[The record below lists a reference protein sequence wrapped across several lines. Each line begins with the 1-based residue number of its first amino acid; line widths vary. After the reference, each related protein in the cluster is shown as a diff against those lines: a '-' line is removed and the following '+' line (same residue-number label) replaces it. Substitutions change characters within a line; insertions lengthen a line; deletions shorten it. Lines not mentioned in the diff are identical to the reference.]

1 MVDISGIS
9 GMASERQQNAATAK
23 LDENNLAK
31 STTNETAQSQE
42 NSESGCLKEFKSSEQ
57 IYIKVAEDENDEA
70 VELPCEED
78 NSILLSTVTSQFPG
92 ASGLK
97 YRNPESNAMRGLR
110 LADGKFIAPEKGWT
124 AFSSYFCVFPRG
136 KHIWT
141 TFCRHSINNPILLPP
156 QTINASW
163 TRIMKR
169 TNEMRPRETS
179 VQI

>member
-1 MVDISGIS
+1 
-9 GMASERQQNAATAK
+9 MASEEQQSPVVVK
-23 LDENNLAK
+23 LEENN
-31 STTNETAQSQE
+31 STPSISSETAQSQDNGE
-42 NSESGCLKEFKSSEQ
+42 LNSLQESKSKEQ

-110 LADGKFIAPEKGWT
+110 LADGKFIAPEKGWD

-136 KHIWT
+136 KRLPSRHNS
-141 TFCRHSINNPILLPP
+141 TFRYSSAASLSIRL
-156 QTINASW
+156 
-163 TRIMKR
+163 
-169 TNEMRPRETS
+169 
-179 VQI
+179 